1 MYVQFAKFEV
11 DKHQFKQLIGRNQ
24 FKTIGNKRALKH
36 V

>member
-11 DKHQFKQLIGRNQ
+11 DKHQFQQLIERNQ
-24 FKTIGNKRALKH
+24 FKNICNKTALKH

>member
-11 DKHQFKQLIGRNQ
+11 DKHQCKQLIGRNQ
-24 FKTIGNKRALKH
+24 FKTMCNKTALKH